1 MYDVYS
7 NRMETVYNC
16 TSSVKVDIKIKL
28 KHEDDHRNYSET
40 SNFT

>member
-7 NRMETVYNC
+7 YRMETIYNC
-16 TSSVKVDIKIKL
+16 TSSVKVDIQIKL
-28 KHEDDHRNYSET
+28 KHEDDHQNYSET